1 MESCHVVVVILL
13 PKARQSGEYRV
24 IHDGVA
30 KLLVK
35 EISEWLA
42 ERREKFLQSHYGL
55 WMEKHYKIQWKAK
68 LFTCFLKEEKK
79 IGIVFLPQEE
89 MPWTMP

>member
-1 MESCHVVVVILL
+1 MESCHVIVVILL

-30 KLLVK
+30 ELLVK
-35 EISEWLA
+35 EISQWLA

-55 WMEKHYKIQWKAK
+55 WMEKHYKIQWKSSTFH
-68 LFTCFLKEEKK
+68 LFSTRKK
-79 IGIVFLPQEE
+79 IGIAFLPQEE